1 MQIDPAHEWRRL
13 AEHYRSLSD
22 QEIRELAF
30 DFANLTAVAQ
40 EVLRTELNFRR
51 IVLPAV
57 KDGHATATSVS
68 SMSSTLRPTYEET
81 LERSSTAEEEEDR
94 QPHNYTWKT
103 QLCECETAE
112 QAWQLGEMLRRA
124 GIESW
129 TEGPDSQGLVYHRI
143 LVAADQLDEA
153 RAVAAR
159 PIPQDVIDES
169 RQTIPEFVVPACPTC
184 GAADPLLA
192 SIDPVNTWHCEFCGR
207 EWTDPAG
214 IAKQA

>member
-13 AEHYRSLSD
+13 TEHYRSLSD
-22 QEIRELAF
+22 QELRELAF
-30 DFANLTAVAQ
+30 DFTDLTELAQ
-40 EVLRTELNFRR
+40 QVLRTELSLRR
-51 IVLPAV
+51 INLP
-57 KDGHATATSVS
+57 TSADEQAKTPPPRVQAPPAWPS
-68 SMSSTLRPTYEET
+68 HEEFPSDT
-81 LERSSTAEEEEDR
+81 DQTEEDDGL
-94 QPHNYTWKT
+94 PHAYTWKT

-129 TEGPDSQGLVYHRI
+129 TEGPQSGLVYYRI
-143 LVAADQLDEA
+143 LVPADHLDQA
-153 RAVAAR
+153 RAVADR

-169 RQTIPEFVVPACPTC
+169 RQTLPEFVLPACPTC

-192 SIDPVNTWHCEFCGR
+192 GIDPVNTWRCEFCGR

-214 IAKQA
+214 IPTQT